1 MIIALVKHL
10 LLLTFFETLYVFC
23 KNGPKFCQLGIPLF
37 QKHQNFLYIW
47 SFSAKNL
54 QYFIYPELILH
65 NWSHSKYVPTYRPCG
80 LSMMDPFGYD
90 SWFSN
95 SSFGFDFRALIWM
108 LSYDCFVIVSTIRRL
123 LEQTFVK
130 NAILA

>member
-65 NWSHSKYVPTYRPCG
+65 NWSHSKYVHLPTDRVVCQWWILLVMTPDFQILLLVLIFAPWFECCHMTVLLLFRQLEDYW
-80 LSMMDPFGYD
+80 SKH
-90 SWFSN
+90 SWK
-95 SSFGFDFRALIWM
+95 M
-108 LSYDCFVIVSTIRRL
+108 PY
-123 LEQTFVK
+123 
-130 NAILA
+130 